1 MTRTIKRQVSSAIA
15 LGIVLSSAACTVPA
29 NRSLYSVHQPVVERS
44 NYALDV
50 TTTPGGLPVTEQ
62 QRLLGWFDAM
72 DLRYGDRVALDDP
85 SASPAIRDAVQDLLG
100 RRGLLLAD
108 GAPVT
113 AGYVQPGQA
122 RIVLTRSSASVPG
135 CPDWSKKSDLAYENG
150 TTSNYGCA
158 INSNFAAMVANP
170 EDLISGQ
177 TGTGET
183 VVITSTKAIRT
194 YREQE
199 PTGAGGLNEVSSTA
213 GTGGGGGGN

>member
-1 MTRTIKRQVSSAIA
+1 MTTITTRQVSSAIA
-15 LGIVLSSAACTVPA
+15 LGLALSLAACNTPA
-29 NRSLYSVHQPVVERS
+29 NRSLNSVHQPVVERS

-62 QRLLGWFDAM
+62 QRVLGWFDAM

-85 SASPAIRDAVQDLLG
+85 AASPAVREAVQDLLG

-108 GAPVT
+108 GAPMT

-122 RIVLTRSSASVPG
+122 RIVLSRSSASVPG
-135 CPDWSKKSDLAYENG
+135 CPDWSKKSDLAYEND
-150 TTSNYGCA
+150 TSSNFGCA
-158 INSNFAAMVANP
+158 INSTFASMVANP

-183 VVITSTKAIRT
+183 VVTTSTKAIRT
-194 YREQE
+194 YRDQE
-199 PTGAGGLNEVSSTA
+199 PTSAGGLNEVSSTA
-213 GTGGGGGGN
+213 GSGGGGN